1 MLDENGEVVATR
13 PRRKIK
19 PRSKWRKYKRPGRGE
34 LLNIQELAAAL
45 GETVRT
51 IRNWQYK
58 NIIPYLSLGKRQVR
72 YRLDA
77 VLAALEKR
85 QIKKRFFASQPL

>member
-19 PRSKWRKYKRPGRGE
+19 PRSKWRKYKRPGGGE

-85 QIKKRFFASQPL
+85 QIKKRFFTSQPL

>member
-1 MLDENGEVVATR
+1 MLDQNGEVVATR

-19 PRSKWRKYKRPGRGE
+19 PRSKWRKYKRPGGGE

-85 QIKKRFFASQPL
+85 QIKKRFFTSQPL

>member
-58 NIIPYLSLGKRQVR
+58 NIIPYLSLGRRQVR

-77 VLAALEKR
+77 VLQALDKKTVRKR
-85 QIKKRFFASQPL
+85 YFYQQPL

>member
-85 QIKKRFFASQPL
+85 QIKKRFFTSQPL

>member
-58 NIIPYLSLGKRQVR
+58 NILPYLSLGKRQVR

-85 QIKKRFFASQPL
+85 QIKKRFFTSQPL